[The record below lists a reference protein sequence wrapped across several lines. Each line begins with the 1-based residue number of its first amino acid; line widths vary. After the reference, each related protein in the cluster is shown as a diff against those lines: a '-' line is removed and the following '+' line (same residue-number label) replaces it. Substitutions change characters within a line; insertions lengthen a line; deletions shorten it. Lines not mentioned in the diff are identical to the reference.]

1 MVTSKAGINAEY
13 LSRVIIGR
21 GNSDGEMVKLM
32 DTLSMYSTYRGLY
45 GENAF
50 SNLIKRSVK
59 IDSKTVQEAYT
70 LGNDI
75 DLLKAEQKTS
85 ETLSKDL
92 TEINDKVS
100 KLENEVSKLTAEER
114 NENQSRTDKEGF
126 AKQRET
132 KEKELVS
139 LKENQLKLQ
148 ETAEKVQGRDLKVE
162 LTQKQ
167 ERYKELTKDF
177 SMEGETLDVVT
188 DYSGRKMIGIS
199 NSPELA
205 MKLLS
210 LNNVKYDEADFK
222 SKEKENENNQKI
234 NHLRA
239 ERFKVVEAT
248 TVLEFLRVQKE
259 IQRTSAN
266 DKMEKSITDKDFFAL
281 DFIEDVMKGI
291 IIETKDMS
299 EFKELANQ
307 FGDLSKALM
316 DIKSKLN
323 SKNHEGIDLD
333 LDNTKAILIE
343 ASKRLSR
350 SLYDPLSSSKEF
362 ITNKDMIK
370 VLDEVLNQ
378 VFKGNANAEKL
389 ISKLRETFKLSID
402 GKLGEINKRFEKLLL
417 EDLKREVLLK
427 YEGMVIKEQ
436 NSKISEILSDGDK
449 IGKELPEAINR
460 SKYDRSIIGEKDLTK
475 LCNDTIEQIIKKFGE
490 GDKGIL
496 DILQNTSKDNA
507 EFNELLKKA
516 GIEEAKIEQV
526 KQILSEVLVGK
537 YGKETRAMSKD
548 ASELLNSCKRD
559 GILDSDYKKLDSK
572 DQEQWI
578 KAEQEFWTELYDK
591 ALAFDK
597 SKEGKSAIWK
607 ELFGE
612 DGIGSYDR
620 STGKIA
626 LEDKVEVE
634 GFLIK
639 TLSDAIKE
647 SSDKIKEQNIA
658 DSKAGKVMSKETK
671 LSMYALF
678 DLGLLIENKHHLFGN
693 QMLAAIKL
701 IENGG
706 LVTDMGGGKSFI
718 GAAAGYMFNL
728 SGFGSVRIVTPTEN
742 LAIRDAKGNERIF
755 KRLGMEV
762 SAIEQYM
769 QTDEATLKEKML
781 GDNKVHYIAKSMPGF
796 MKMDIQSRPM
806 SKGEHVADKTFATI
820 VDEADTLLET
830 IARHEKQIIAQE
842 AKNLLK
848 DPIENALVTITAE
861 FVRNLREGRVETR
874 VIEKSEK
881 LPSQQSSEIDFEFDP
896 NSRQIVLT
904 NGGREILK
912 ASVGDLKQEFFEFVR
927 GNLDS
932 KLTSEQRNKIKNII
946 DSEFTETAFAR
957 RVTNALTA
965 LKEME
970 NHTTSWL

>member
-1 MVTSKAGINAEY
+1 
-13 LSRVIIGR
+13 
-21 GNSDGEMVKLM
+21 
-32 DTLSMYSTYRGLY
+32 
-45 GENAF
+45 
-50 SNLIKRSVK
+50 
-59 IDSKTVQEAYT
+59 
-70 LGNDI
+70 
-75 DLLKAEQKTS
+75 
-85 ETLSKDL
+85 
-92 TEINDKVS
+92 
-100 KLENEVSKLTAEER
+100 
-114 NENQSRTDKEGF
+114 
-126 AKQRET
+126 
-132 KEKELVS
+132 
-139 LKENQLKLQ
+139 
-148 ETAEKVQGRDLKVE
+148 
-162 LTQKQ
+162 
-167 ERYKELTKDF
+167 
-177 SMEGETLDVVT
+177 
-188 DYSGRKMIGIS
+188 
-199 NSPELA
+199 
-205 MKLLS
+205 
-210 LNNVKYDEADFK
+210 
-222 SKEKENENNQKI
+222 
-234 NHLRA
+234 
-239 ERFKVVEAT
+239 
-248 TVLEFLRVQKE
+248 
-259 IQRTSAN
+259 
-266 DKMEKSITDKDFFAL
+266 
-281 DFIEDVMKGI
+281 
-291 IIETKDMS
+291 
-299 EFKELANQ
+299 
-307 FGDLSKALM
+307 
-316 DIKSKLN
+316 
-323 SKNHEGIDLD
+323 
-333 LDNTKAILIE
+333 
-343 ASKRLSR
+343 
-350 SLYDPLSSSKEF
+350 
-362 ITNKDMIK
+362 MIK

-389 ISKLRETFKLSID
+389 ISKLRETFKLSIE

-427 YEGMVIKEQ
+427 YEGMVIKEH
-436 NSKISEILSDGDK
+436 NSKILEILSDGDK
-449 IGKELPEAINR
+449 LGKELPEAINR
-460 SKYDRSIIGEKDLTK
+460 SKYNRSIIGEEDLTK
-475 LCNDTIEQIIKKFGE
+475 LCNDTIAQIIKKFGE

-496 DILQNTSKDNA
+496 DILQSTSKDNA
-507 EFNELLKKA
+507 EFNQLLKNT
-516 GIEEAKIEQV
+516 GIEESKIEQV

-537 YGKETRAMSKD
+537 YGKKERAISNKAMELYTESLAQLTPQERETFSNTKDLTSKQQ
-548 ASELLNSCKRD
+548 EEWKVVEQ
-559 GILDSDYKKLDSK
+559 KLWES
-572 DQEQWI
+572 
-578 KAEQEFWTELYDK
+578 LYDK
-591 ALAFDK
+591 ALAKDK
-597 SKEGKSAIWK
+597 ENNGNSALWK

-620 STGKIA
+620 ATGKIA

-634 GFLIK
+634 GLLIK
-639 TLSDAIKE
+639 ILSDAVKD
-647 SSDKIKEQNIA
+647 SSNKIKEQNIA

-769 QTDEATLKEKML
+769 QTDEAMLKEKML
-781 GDNKVHYIAKSMPGF
+781 GENSVHYIAKSMPGF
-796 MKMDIQSRPM
+796 MKMDIQSRLM
-806 SKGEHVADKTFATI
+806 SKGEHVADRTFATI

-912 ASVGDLKQEFFEFVR
+912 TRVENLKKDFKEFTEK
-927 GNLDS
+927 NIDKS
-932 KLTSEQRNKIKNII
+932 KLTSEQNNRLERILN
-946 DSEFTETAFAR
+946 SEFTETAFAR